1 MRPLGW
7 LTLGAFAIGTE
18 GFMIAG
24 LLPRI
29 ALDLGVSLAAAG
41 LLVTVFSL
49 VYAVGAPV
57 IAVLTAGLERRRLLV
72 IGMGCFGIANCIA
85 ALAPGYDGLLIA
97 RLLLALAAACF
108 MPAASGYAAAYG
120 KPAERGRAL
129 SLVMMGLTLAIIA
142 GVPLGVVIGE
152 GFGWRATFLA
162 VAGLSVLSLIG
173 IIVRLPPQRPG
184 ASHGCKDRLALAKR
198 RDTLSILATSVLT
211 VAGTFTV
218 YTYLGPLLAAAT
230 GTGPRALALWL
241 LGFGVASAV
250 GSRLGGTAADR
261 MGARHTVA
269 ICGVLALMA
278 YTVLWLGAAM
288 GPPRAIV
295 LVLPAVLLWGLAT
308 WALMTAQQARLVAI
322 HPGLAPVSLS
332 LNSSAIY
339 LGGAIGSA
347 IGAIVI
353 ADAAVGQLGLVA
365 AGFSTAALFPLW
377 ASSDTPLSKPSS

>member
-1 MRPLGW
+1 
-7 LTLGAFAIGTE
+7 
-18 GFMIAG
+18 
-24 LLPRI
+24 
-29 ALDLGVSLAAAG
+29 
-41 LLVTVFSL
+41 
-49 VYAVGAPV
+49 
-57 IAVLTAGLERRRLLV
+57 
-72 IGMGCFGIANCIA
+72 
-85 ALAPGYDGLLIA
+85 
-97 RLLLALAAACF
+97 
-108 MPAASGYAAAYG
+108 
-120 KPAERGRAL
+120 
-129 SLVMMGLTLAIIA
+129 MMGLTLAIIA